1 MAAIFLIPTLIVG
14 FYGANTWVPGQQRH
28 WGFWVMVVVI
38 IVLTYIGSSLV
49 NKLHSKD
56 DVALPRF
63 SWRGRSQAGGRQIAR
78 DAQ

>member
-1 MAAIFLIPTLIVG
+1 
-14 FYGANTWVPGQQRH
+14 
-28 WGFWVMVVVI
+28 MVVVI

-63 SWRGRSQAGGRQIAR
+63 SWRGRSQADGRQIAR

>member
-38 IVLTYIGSSLV
+38 LILTFIGSSLV
-49 NKLHSKD
+49 NRLHSRD
-56 DVALPRF
+56 DALPRL
-63 SWRGRSQAGGRQIAR
+63 SWRGLSRNDDQSS
-78 DAQ
+78 AQRNAQ

>member
-28 WGFWVMVVVI
+28 CSFWVMVVVI
-38 IVLTYIGSSLV
+38 ITLTYMGSSLGS
-49 NKLHSKD
+49 LHSKD

-63 SWRGRSQAGGRQIAR
+63 SWRGRSQADGRQRAG
-78 DAQ
+78 DTQ